1 MALTRYGLQPLNF
14 AQPPMMTQTVAPTYL
29 QPQMSYAKTSL
40 SLSVAASAPSTAVAV
55 TAFVDDATIANRW
68 SKLGINTNERLL
80 AIGASSKLGRWCLKL
95 LAGSVPLLTDST
107 KRQTID
113 TNVQA
118 WLGQADLLRT
128 GMQPVQAKV
137 MQQVGVF
144 SARDLA
150 NYANAYDQSVLLGRY
165 ATASG
170 GYGVPTSL
178 QLAQWVSIAQ
188 SSPSKLT

>member
-1 MALTRYGLQPLNF
+1 MTLSSYGLQPLSYT
-14 AQPPMMTQTVAPTYL
+14 APAYTQTVAPVTNL
-29 QPQMSYAKTSL
+29 AQPGYAPTMLTL
-40 SLSVAASAPSTAVAV
+40 SGAASAPSVAMPV
-55 TAFVDDATIANRW
+55 SAFVEDATIANRW
-68 SKLGINTNERLL
+68 SKFGISTNEKML
-80 AIGASSKLGRWCLKL
+80 AIGGKSKLGRWCLKL
-95 LAGSVPLLTDST
+95 LAGSVPFFTDSS

-113 TNVQA
+113 QNVQR

-128 GMQPVQAKV
+128 GMQPVNAKI

-144 SARDLA
+144 STRDLA

-170 GYGVPTSL
+170 GYGVPSPQ

-188 SSPSKLT
+188 SSPPNLA